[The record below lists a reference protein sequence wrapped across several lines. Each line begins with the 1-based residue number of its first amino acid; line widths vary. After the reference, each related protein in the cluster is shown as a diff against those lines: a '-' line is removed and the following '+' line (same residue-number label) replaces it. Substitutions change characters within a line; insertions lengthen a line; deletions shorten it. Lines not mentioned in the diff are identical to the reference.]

1 MSSLA
6 APAPERLSV
15 SRAQLCCVGEPARM
29 ARWWPCSLEL
39 MRRGL
44 CESQPEPAPAA
55 LGVFIYFNYFFDIPH
70 LMMQIPLSS
79 LSVNVLIQIFLL
91 TVTVLLS
98 FLPGIG
104 GRQPA
109 PLPTLRNVT
118 HATTSTLVQQCPPCH
133 CPHPMGPE
141 VTIASWLS
149 PQSPNQVPTG
159 ITLNGSIPGPLR
171 RGLHLTQVFPALT

>member
-104 GRQPA
+104 GQQPA
-109 PLPTLRNVT
+109 P
-118 HATTSTLVQQCPPCH
+118 PPNPQKRHTCH
-133 CPHPMGPE
+133 NLH
-141 VTIASWLS
+141 
-149 PQSPNQVPTG
+149 
-159 ITLNGSIPGPLR
+159 PGPAVSSLPLPPPH
-171 RGLHLTQVFPALT
+171 GP

>member
-1 MSSLA
+1 
-6 APAPERLSV
+6 
-15 SRAQLCCVGEPARM
+15 M
-29 ARWWPCSLEL
+29 ARRWPCSLEL

-44 CESQPEPAPAA
+44 WESQPEPAPAA
-55 LGVFIYFNYFFDIPH
+55 LGVFIYFNCFFDIPH

-91 TVTVLLS
+91 IVTVLLS

-109 PLPTLRNVT
+109 LLPTLGSFQRT
-118 HATTSTLVQQCPPCH
+118 TTSTLVQQCPPCH

-149 PQSPNQVPTG
+149 PQSTNQAPTG
-159 ITLNGSIPGPLR
+159 ITLNGSIPEPLCR
-171 RGLHLTQVFPALT
+171 ELHLTLDTGLSLPSRRFSQSWTAGVPNLGSSSCATGSS